1 MLFNY
6 NKINL
11 KKEDEYAVTGY
22 FGETLVGVRNLGS
35 ADIRF
40 TFGISQD
47 VERDVHLYPGQQY
60 DVWIDALECIKQR
73 FMPYIK
79 ATEDIQVEA
88 VWQKGKE

>member
-1 MLFNY
+1 MFKHI
-6 NKINL
+6 KIEL

-22 FGETLVGVRNLGS
+22 FGETLVGVRNPGC

-40 TFGISQD
+40 TFGISRD
-47 VERDVHLYPGQQY
+47 VERDVHLCPGQQY

-88 VWQKGKE
+88 IWQEAKE